1 MICQTR
7 NRTRLEDMI
16 YAIHLY
22 FDGLSLRK
30 TSKALSR
37 FVKRSHTA
45 IRDWIQKYQPQK
57 ISSKK
62 RMISE
67 YIIDEALIK
76 IGSDCI
82 WLWVAMEPKNKQIL
96 ALTISMERN
105 MLIAERFIS
114 GLVRIHWKHPVSTDG
129 GTWYPQAC
137 RFLNLDHH
145 IHSPYEKSIIERT
158 MQYIK
163 DRTEGF
169 DDYFPC
175 RKKNCKLKHVKQWLD
190 LFAYHYNRN
199 IMS

>member
-30 TSKALSR
+30 TSKALSW

-67 YIIDEALIK
+67 YIIDETLIK

-145 IHSPYEKSIIERT
+145 IQSPYEKSIVERT